1 MASIR
6 NRVDELLA
14 QGMDMGEAISI
25 AVTEQNSRVDYFDA
39 QRQAAGV

>member
-14 QGMDMGEAISI
+14 QGVELGEAISI
-25 AVTEQNSRVDYFDA
+25 AVTEASNHTDYFDA